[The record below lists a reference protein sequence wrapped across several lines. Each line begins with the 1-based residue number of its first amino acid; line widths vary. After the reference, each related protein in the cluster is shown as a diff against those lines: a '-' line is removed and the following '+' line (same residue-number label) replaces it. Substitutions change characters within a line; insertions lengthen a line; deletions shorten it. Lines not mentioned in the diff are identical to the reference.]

1 MDKYKNNLC
10 CFFTDCLINN
20 LVSYFAFDFLGVFEF
35 DLFAELF
42 GRVITI
48 KAIKSFIARGKRE
61 TSPVMPFVGV
71 MQVATARC
79 LCRCALVLL

>member
-1 MDKYKNNLC
+1 VDNCKFIFY

-20 LVSYFAFDFLGVFEF
+20 LISDFAFDFLGVFEF

-48 KAIKSFIARGKRE
+48 KAIKSSIARGKRE
-61 TSPVMPFVGV
+61 TSPVMPFVGLCKLPQHV
-71 MQVATARC
+71 VCVVAP
-79 LCRCALVLL
+79 